1 MDVTPSAIAKRFRQE
16 LLRRDIPSDSEAAR
30 AAEVPQ
36 QWLSRRLTGETPWR
50 LPELENVCERLGL
63 SLDYVIGGERPGG
76 GIPVE
81 SLVKLLT
88 DHVGGEAPDPKA
100 TRVDLA
106 RDTEAPAPESRNA
119 KAARAG
125 KQIASAMDAR
135 KRRQN

>member
-1 MDVTPSAIAKRFRQE
+1 MDVTPGAIAKRFRQD

-63 SLDYVIGGERPGG
+63 SLDYVIAGERQDV

-106 RDTEAPAPESRNA
+106 RDPSPVAAQARRD
-119 KAARAG
+119 KAAEVVKRVPRTA
-125 KQIASAMDAR
+125 DAR
-135 KRRQN
+135 KGRKD